1 MSLTALDI
9 ADAERW
15 ARLRSLR
22 LGVRVICRGRAP
34 ELERA
39 LAAAEHDRRE
49 IPRVERLL
57 GGLRALDR
65 PRAGHVG
72 ADTDVRR

>member
-1 MSLTALDI
+1 MSLSLLDI
-9 ADAERW
+9 ADDAERR

-22 LGVRVICRGRAP
+22 LGVRVICGGRAP

-57 GGLRALDR
+57 DGLRALDR
-65 PRAGHVG
+65 
-72 ADTDVRR
+72 RRLLATWAQTLT

>member
-49 IPRVERLL
+49 IPASSACLAACVRSTA
-57 GGLRALDR
+57 RAL
-65 PRAGHVG
+65 ATW
-72 ADTDVRR
+72 AQTLT